1 MLVLDYYTRD
11 RCALCDEGILQIK
24 IALSELREMNVKINK
39 VNIDEDDA
47 LQEEYMVRVPVLK
60 HDATIIQEGVL
71 DFVQIYDYLKANKG
85 KQNID

>member
-1 MLVLDYYTRD
+1 MLVLDYYMRD

-39 VNIDEDDA
+39 INIDEDDA

-60 HDATIIQEGVL
+60 DESTVIQEGVL

-85 KQNID
+85 NHNIN